1 MYFHNKFLQLAALSC
16 AAVAAFAC
24 SPAELGGDVVIPM
37 KESFT
42 SVPDPIQTVRFYAE
56 PVDTKARFGEDDG
69 NGVRPTLWSS
79 NDSEVKL
86 SLNYGSAVAAG
97 VVPSSDFGTAS
108 FEATFDF
115 SEVSGPYTFYSV
127 SPASAALA
135 LSPSRSAWKVSIP
148 CEQTPS
154 DASPDEA
161 GIILAAASDEF
172 ASKTQVGDVNL
183 YFNHLTA
190 YGRMS
195 LLNLNLA
202 DGETVSAVELT
213 VTTPIVGDWYWE
225 TSGSG
230 ITDYGASSTLTVNTS
245 RTSDIWFACAPV
257 EVGGEMMTVSVF
269 TSAGCHEQLVE
280 FPAGRKFEAGQVAVF
295 SVDMYG
301 AEFTAAG
308 SGSGSGSGAFELV
321 TDASTLKAGDE
332 VLIVSLTPTEEYVAL
347 GESNGNYRLPAGVTV
362 SNNAISDPGEA
373 TVLTLKA
380 GTSDGTFAFFDGSG
394 YLASVAS
401 GNNITTVSSVNNN
414 ASWSI
419 SITGGDARIEAQAG
433 GSTLLQYNTNNPR
446 FSCYK
451 STSNMKDASIYRRS
465 ASGGTI
471 SANDPMLQKSDYGCW
486 LGTGLEWAL
495 DPGVNQVTRAYDT
508 DGVLTYTIINPDTV
522 EELEISGYK
531 KSYIKGDKVTLTVNW
546 RYGRVNRLNSAS
558 YTMTVI
564 KEQGP
569 MVWLSDGNGKGA
581 IIKK

>member
-1 MYFHNKFLQLAALSC
+1 MS
-16 AAVAAFAC
+16 
-24 SPAELGGDVVIPM
+24 
-37 KESFT
+37 ESFT

-154 DASPDEA
+154 DSSPDEA
-161 GIILAAASDEF
+161 GIILAAASDEY
-172 ASKTQVGDVNL
+172 ASTTQVGDVNL

-195 LLNLNLA
+195 LVNLDLA

-295 SVDMYG
+295 SVDMDG
-301 AEFTAAG
+301 AEFIAAG
-308 SGSGSGSGAFELV
+308 SGSVSSPVTASMTAFTSVSGYVGGDENVSYEASQGDAQTAPGVFSDEIRIYQNGGLLTITANNDKTITNVTIGSSMATKVQVMIDSGSFGS
-321 TDASTLKAGDE
+321 D
-332 VLIVSLTPTEEYVAL
+332 
-347 GESNGNYRLPAGVTV
+347 
-362 SNNAISDPGEA
+362 NNISA
-373 TVLTLKA
+373 N
-380 GTSDGTFAFFDGSG
+380 GTF
-394 YLASVAS
+394 
-401 GNNITTVSSVNNN
+401 
-414 ASWSI
+414 
-419 SITGGDARIEAQAG
+419 
-433 GSTLLQYNTNNPR
+433 ST
-446 FSCYK
+446 
-451 STSNMKDASIYRRS
+451 
-465 ASGGTI
+465 GTI
-471 SANDPMLQKSDYGCW
+471 SASTVVFKCTGTSKTARLYLNSLSVTYAETGSSAAAGPDPMLQKSEYGCW
-486 LGTGLEWAL
+486 LGTGLEWTL
-495 DPGVNQVTRAYDT
+495 DPGVHQVTRSYDT
-508 DGVLTYTIINPDTV
+508 DGVLTYTLINPDTV
-522 EELEISGYK
+522 EELELTGYK
-531 KSYIKGDKVTLTVNW
+531 KSFVKGDRVTLTVNW
-546 RYGRVNRLNSAS
+546 RYGRVNRLNNAS

>member
-1 MYFHNKFLQLAALSC
+1 MNFHNKFMQLAALSC

-115 SEVSGPYTFYSV
+115 SGVSGPYTFYSV

-172 ASKTQVGDVNL
+172 ASATQVGDVNL

-295 SVDMYG
+295 SVDMEG
-301 AEFTAAG
+301 AEFIAAG
-308 SGSGSGSGAFELV
+308 SGS
-321 TDASTLKAGDE
+321 
-332 VLIVSLTPTEEYVAL
+332 VSSP
-347 GESNGNYRLPAGVTV
+347 VTV
-362 SNNAISDPGEA
+362 SMTAFTSISGYVGGDENVSYEASQGDAQTAPGVFSDEIRIYQNGGLLTITANNGKTITNVTIGSSMATKVQVMIDSGSFGGDNSISA
-373 TVLTLKA
+373 
-380 GTSDGTFAFFDGSG
+380 DGT
-394 YLASVAS
+394 Y
-401 GNNITTVSSVNNN
+401 
-414 ASWSI
+414 
-419 SITGGDARIEAQAG
+419 
-433 GSTLLQYNTNNPR
+433 ST
-446 FSCYK
+446 
-451 STSNMKDASIYRRS
+451 
-465 ASGGTI
+465 GTI
-471 SANDPMLQKSDYGCW
+471 SASTVVFKCTGTSKTARLYLNSLSVTYAETGSSAAAGPDPMLQKTDYGCW

-495 DPGVNQVTRAYDT
+495 DPGVNQVTRSYGT

-531 KSYIKGDKVTLTVNW
+531 KSFVKGDRVTLTVNW
-546 RYGRVNRLNSAS
+546 RYGRVNRLNNAS

>member
-1 MYFHNKFLQLAALSC
+1 MNFHNRFMQLAALSC

-24 SPAELGGDVVIPM
+24 SPAELGGDVAFPVS
-37 KESFT
+37 ESFT

-154 DASPDEA
+154 DSSPDEA
-161 GIILAAASDEF
+161 GIILAAASDEY
-172 ASKTQVGDVNL
+172 ASTTQVGDVNL

-195 LLNLNLA
+195 LVNLDLA

-295 SVDMYG
+295 SVDMDG
-301 AEFTAAG
+301 AEFIAAG
-308 SGSGSGSGAFELV
+308 SGSVSSPVTASMTAFTSVSGYVGGDENVSYEASQGDAQTAPGVFSDEIRIYQNGGLLTITANNDKTITNVTIGSSMATKVQVMIDSGSFGS
-321 TDASTLKAGDE
+321 D
-332 VLIVSLTPTEEYVAL
+332 
-347 GESNGNYRLPAGVTV
+347 
-362 SNNAISDPGEA
+362 NNISA
-373 TVLTLKA
+373 N
-380 GTSDGTFAFFDGSG
+380 GTF
-394 YLASVAS
+394 
-401 GNNITTVSSVNNN
+401 
-414 ASWSI
+414 
-419 SITGGDARIEAQAG
+419 
-433 GSTLLQYNTNNPR
+433 ST
-446 FSCYK
+446 
-451 STSNMKDASIYRRS
+451 
-465 ASGGTI
+465 GTI
-471 SANDPMLQKSDYGCW
+471 SASTVVFKCTGTSKTARLYLNSLSVTYAETGSSAAAGPDPMLQKSEYGCW
-486 LGTGLEWAL
+486 LGTGLEWTL
-495 DPGVNQVTRAYDT
+495 DPGVHQVTRSYDT
-508 DGVLTYTIINPDTV
+508 DGVLTYTLINPDTV
-522 EELEISGYK
+522 EELELTGYK
-531 KSYIKGDKVTLTVNW
+531 KSFVKGDRVTLTVNW
-546 RYGRVNRLNSAS
+546 RYGRVNRLNNAS

>member
-1 MYFHNKFLQLAALSC
+1 MFLTKTGELSKMNFHNKFMQLAALSC
-16 AAVAAFAC
+16 AAVVAFAC

-115 SEVSGPYTFYSV
+115 SGISGPYTFYSV

-172 ASKTQVGDVNL
+172 ASETQVGDVNL

-195 LLNLNLA
+195 LVNLDLA

-295 SVDMYG
+295 SVDMDG
-301 AEFTAAG
+301 ADFIAAG
-308 SGSGSGSGAFELV
+308 SGSVSSPVTASMTAFTSVSGYVGGDENVSYEASQGDAQTAPAVNNSEIRIYQNGGLLTITANNDKTITNVTIGSSMATKVQVMFDSGSFGS
-321 TDASTLKAGDE
+321 D
-332 VLIVSLTPTEEYVAL
+332 
-347 GESNGNYRLPAGVTV
+347 
-362 SNNAISDPGEA
+362 NNISA
-373 TVLTLKA
+373 N
-380 GTSDGTFAFFDGSG
+380 GTF
-394 YLASVAS
+394 
-401 GNNITTVSSVNNN
+401 
-414 ASWSI
+414 
-419 SITGGDARIEAQAG
+419 
-433 GSTLLQYNTNNPR
+433 ST
-446 FSCYK
+446 
-451 STSNMKDASIYRRS
+451 
-465 ASGGTI
+465 GTI
-471 SANDPMLQKSDYGCW
+471 SASTVVFKCTGTSKTARLYLNSLSVTYAETGSSAAAGPDSMLQKTDYGCW
-486 LGTGLEWAL
+486 LGTGLEWPL
-495 DPGVNQVTRAYDT
+495 DPGVNQVTRSYGT

-531 KSYIKGDKVTLTVNW
+531 KSFVKGDRVTLTVNW
-546 RYGRVNRLNSAS
+546 RYGRVNRLNNAS

>member
-1 MYFHNKFLQLAALSC
+1 MTFLDKFMQLAALLG
-16 AAVAAFAC
+16 AAIAAFAC
-24 SPAELGGDVVIPM
+24 TRDFAPEEAVGRADGP
-37 KESFT
+37 
-42 SVPDPIQTVRFYAE
+42 SVVRFHASQA
-56 PVDTKARFGEDDG
+56 DTKARFGEDYG
-69 NGVRPTLWSS
+69 NGVRPTLWTS

-108 FEATFDF
+108 FEATFDL

-172 ASKTQVGDVNL
+172 ASAVQVGDVNL
-183 YFNHLTA
+183 YFSHLTA

-195 LLNLNLA
+195 LLNLALA

-230 ITDYGASSTLTVNTS
+230 ITDYGASSTLTINTS
-245 RTSDIWFACAPV
+245 RTSDIWFACSPV
-257 EVGGEMMTVSVF
+257 DVSEQIMTVTVY

-280 FPAGRKFEAGQVAVF
+280 FPAGRKFDAGQVAVF
-295 SVDMYG
+295 SVDMDG

-308 SGSGSGSGAFELV
+308 SGSGSGSSGAFELV

-332 VLIVSLTPTEEYVAL
+332 VLIVSLAPTDEYVAL
-347 GESNGNYRLPAGVTV
+347 GESNGNYRLPADVTV
-362 SNNAISDPGEA
+362 SNNAISDPGDA

-380 GTSDGTFAFFDGSG
+380 GTSNGTFAFLDGSY
-394 YLASVAS
+394 YLSS
-401 GNNITTVSSVNNN
+401 PTTDKNYLLSTLTSVNDN

-419 SITGGDARIEAQAG
+419 VVSNGTATVTAKAG
-433 GSTLLQYNTNNPR
+433 SRTLLKYNSSSPR
-446 FSCYK
+446 FSCY
-451 STSNMKDASIYRRS
+451 SSGQTDVSIYRRS
-465 ASGGTI
+465 ASGGGI
-471 SANDPMLQKSDYGCW
+471 SANDPMLSKTDYGCW

-531 KSYIKGDKVTLTVNW
+531 KSNIKGDRVTLTVNW
-546 RYGRVNRLNSAS
+546 RYGRVNRLNSAR

>member
-1 MYFHNKFLQLAALSC
+1 MIFHNKFMQLAALSC
-16 AAVAAFAC
+16 AAVVAFAC

-97 VVPSSDFGTAS
+97 VVPSSDFGAAS

-172 ASKTQVGDVNL
+172 DSATQVDDVNL

-195 LLNLNLA
+195 LLNLDLA

-295 SVDMYG
+295 SVDMDG

-308 SGSGSGSGAFELV
+308 SSGSGSGAFELV
-321 TDASTLKAGDE
+321 TDASTLKVGDE
-332 VLIVSLTPTEEYVAL
+332 VLIVSINVADESVAL
-347 GESNGNYRLPAGVTV
+347 GESGGNYRLPALVTI

-380 GTSDGTFAFFDGSG
+380 GTSDGTFAFLDGNY
-394 YLASVAS
+394 YLSS
-401 GNNITTVSSVNNN
+401 PTTDKNYLLSTLTSVNDN

-419 SITGGDARIEAQAG
+419 VVSNGTATVTAKAG
-433 GSTLLQYNTNNPR
+433 SRTLLKYNSSSPR
-446 FSCYK
+446 FSCY
-451 STSNMKDASIYRRS
+451 SSGQTDVSIYRRS
-465 ASGGTI
+465 ASGGAI
-471 SANDPMLQKSDYGCW
+471 SANDPMLQKTDYGCW

-495 DPGVNQVTRAYDT
+495 DPGVNQVTRAYGT

-546 RYGRVNRLNSAS
+546 RYGRVNRLNSAR

>member
-1 MYFHNKFLQLAALSC
+1 MQLAALSC

-24 SPAELGGDVVIPM
+24 SPAELGGDVAFPVS
-37 KESFT
+37 ESFT

-172 ASKTQVGDVNL
+172 ASATQVGDVNL

-230 ITDYGASSTLTVNTS
+230 ITDYGSSSTLTVNTS

-295 SVDMYG
+295 SVDMEE
-301 AEFTAAG
+301 AEFIAAG
-308 SGSGSGSGAFELV
+308 SGSVSSPVTASMTAFTSVSGYVGGDENVSYVASQGEALTAPAVNNSEIRIYQNGGLLTITANNGKTITNVTIGSSMATKVQVMIDSGSFGS
-321 TDASTLKAGDE
+321 D
-332 VLIVSLTPTEEYVAL
+332 
-347 GESNGNYRLPAGVTV
+347 
-362 SNNAISDPGEA
+362 NNISA
-373 TVLTLKA
+373 N
-380 GTSDGTFAFFDGSG
+380 GTF
-394 YLASVAS
+394 
-401 GNNITTVSSVNNN
+401 
-414 ASWSI
+414 
-419 SITGGDARIEAQAG
+419 
-433 GSTLLQYNTNNPR
+433 ST
-446 FSCYK
+446 
-451 STSNMKDASIYRRS
+451 
-465 ASGGTI
+465 GTI
-471 SANDPMLQKSDYGCW
+471 SASTVVFKCTGTSKTARLYLNSLSVTYAGTGSSAAAGPDPMLQKSDYGCW

-508 DGVLTYTIINPDTV
+508 NGVLTYAIINPDTV

-546 RYGRVNRLNSAS
+546 RYGRVNRLNNAS

>member
-1 MYFHNKFLQLAALSC
+1 MRFIDKFMPMAALLG
-16 AAVAAFAC
+16 AAIAAFAC
-24 SPAELGGDVVIPM
+24 TRDFAPEEADGPRVVHFHA
-37 KESFT
+37 S
-42 SVPDPIQTVRFYAE
+42 QA
-56 PVDTKARFGEDDG
+56 DTKARFGEDDG
-69 NGVRPTLWSS
+69 NGIRPTLWTS

-97 VVPSSDFGTAS
+97 VVPSTDFGTAS

-154 DASPDEA
+154 DASPDES
-161 GIILAAASDEF
+161 GIILAAASDEYDS
-172 ASKTQVGDVNL
+172 AVQVGDVNL

-195 LLNLNLA
+195 LLNLALA
-202 DGETVSAVELT
+202 EGETVSAVELT

-230 ITDYGASSTLTVNTS
+230 ITDYGASSTLTINTS

-257 EVGGEMMTVSVF
+257 DVSEQIMTVTVY

-280 FPAGRKFEAGQVAVF
+280 FPADRKFDAGQVAVF
-295 SVDMYG
+295 SVNMEG

-308 SGSGSGSGAFELV
+308 SGSGSGSSGAFELV

-332 VLIVSLTPTEEYVAL
+332 VLIVSTKATDEYVAL
-347 GESNGNYRLPAGVTV
+347 GESNGNYRLPADVTV
-362 SNNAISDPGEA
+362 SNNAISDPGDA

-380 GTSDGTFAFFDGSG
+380 GTSDGTFAFLDGSY
-394 YLASVAS
+394 YLSS
-401 GNNITTVSSVNNN
+401 PTTDKNYLLSELTSVNDN

-419 SITGGDARIEAQAG
+419 VVSNGTATVTAKAG
-433 GSTLLQYNTNNPR
+433 SRTLLKYNSSSPR
-446 FSCYK
+446 FSCY
-451 STSNMKDASIYRRS
+451 SSGQTDVSIYRRS
-465 ASGGTI
+465 ASGGGI
-471 SANDPMLQKSDYGCW
+471 SANDPMLSKTDYGCW

-531 KSYIKGDKVTLTVNW
+531 KSYIKGDRVTLTVNW
-546 RYGRVNRLNSAS
+546 RYGRINRLNSAR

>member
-1 MYFHNKFLQLAALSC
+1 MKFLDKFMQLAALLG
-16 AAVAAFAC
+16 AAIAAFAC
-24 SPAELGGDVVIPM
+24 TRDFAPEEADGPRV
-37 KESFT
+37 
-42 SVPDPIQTVRFYAE
+42 VRFHASQA
-56 PVDTKARFGEDDG
+56 DTKARFGEDYG
-69 NGVRPTLWSS
+69 NGIRPTLWTS

-108 FEATFDF
+108 FEASFDF

-172 ASKTQVGDVNL
+172 ASATQVADVDL

-195 LLNLNLA
+195 LLNLALA

-230 ITDYGASSTLTVNTS
+230 ITDYGASSTLTINTS

-257 EVGGEMMTVSVF
+257 DVSEQIMTVTVY
-269 TSAGCHEQLVE
+269 TSAGCHQQLVE
-280 FPAGRKFEAGQVAVF
+280 FPSGRKFDAGQVAVF
-295 SVDMYG
+295 SVDMDG

-308 SGSGSGSGAFELV
+308 SGSGAYELV
-321 TDASTLKAGDE
+321 TDASTLCAGDK
-332 VLIVSLTPTEEYVAL
+332 VLIAYTNGSLAL
-347 GESNGNYRLPAGVTV
+347 GALNSSGNFRDPVDIT
-362 SNNAISDPGEA
+362 ISGSSIASPGSA
-373 TVLTLKA
+373 KVLTLENGSSS
-380 GTSDGTFAFFDGSG
+380 GTWAFKDGSF
-394 YLASVAS
+394 YLSSAAS
-401 GNNITTVSSVNNN
+401 GNYLQNSATKDANS
-414 ASWSI
+414 SWSV
-419 SITGGDARIEAQAG
+419 SITSAGLATVQAQAG
-433 GSTLLQYNTNNPR
+433 SSTYLSYNSNSPR
-446 FSCYK
+446 FSCYSSTNLK
-451 STSNMKDASIYRRS
+451 QVSFYRSSGAGASTS
-465 ASGGTI
+465 
-471 SANDPMLQKSDYGCW
+471 DPMLERTEYGCW
-486 LGTGLEWAL
+486 LGSGLEWTL
-495 DPGVNQVTRAYDT
+495 DPGTDQVTRSYNPGGT
-508 DGVLTYTIINPDTV
+508 LTYTLIDPAEV
-522 EELEISGYK
+522 EELEISGYTRDK
-531 KSYIKGDKVTLTVNW
+531 LKGDAVTLSVSW
-546 RYGRVNRLNSAS
+546 RKGTSSLLNRS
-558 YTMTVI
+558 YTMTLI

-569 MVWLSDGNGKGA
+569 KVWLSDGSGKGV

>member
-1 MYFHNKFLQLAALSC
+1 MNFHNRFMQLAALSC
-16 AAVAAFAC
+16 AAVVAFAC

-42 SVPDPIQTVRFYAE
+42 SFPDPIQTVRFYAE

-69 NGVRPTLWSS
+69 SGVRPTLWSS

-86 SLNYGSAVAAG
+86 SLNYGNAVAAG
-97 VVPSSDFGTAS
+97 VVPSSDYGTAS

-172 ASKTQVGDVNL
+172 TSTTQVGDVNL

-230 ITDYGASSTLTVNTS
+230 ITDYGTSSTLTVNTS

-295 SVDMYG
+295 SVDMDG
-301 AEFTAAG
+301 AEFTASGSGSGGGTPVTVSMNTFSSVSGYVDGDENISYEATQGTAQTAPVVNNSEIRIYQNGGLLTITANNGKTITNVTIGSSMATKVQVMIDGGSFGSDNSISANGTFSTGTISASTVVFKCTGTSKTARLYLNSLSVTYAG
-308 SGSGSGSGAFELV
+308 SGSGGAV
-321 TDASTLKAGDE
+321 
-332 VLIVSLTPTEEYVAL
+332 
-347 GESNGNYRLPAGVTV
+347 
-362 SNNAISDPGEA
+362 
-373 TVLTLKA
+373 
-380 GTSDGTFAFFDGSG
+380 
-394 YLASVAS
+394 
-401 GNNITTVSSVNNN
+401 
-414 ASWSI
+414 
-419 SITGGDARIEAQAG
+419 
-433 GSTLLQYNTNNPR
+433 
-446 FSCYK
+446 
-451 STSNMKDASIYRRS
+451 
-465 ASGGTI
+465 
-471 SANDPMLQKSDYGCW
+471 SANDPMLEKTEYGCW
-486 LGTGLEWAL
+486 LGTGLEWTL
-495 DPGVNQVTRAYDT
+495 DSGVNQVTRAYDSG
-508 DGVLTYTIINPDTV
+508 GVLTYTLINPDTV
-522 EELEISGYK
+522 EELELSGYK
-531 KSYIKGDKVTLTVNW
+531 KSYVKGDRFTLTVNW
-546 RYGRVNRLNSAS
+546 RYGRVNRLANAS
-558 YTMTVI
+558 YSVTVI

>member
-1 MYFHNKFLQLAALSC
+1 MNFHNKFMQLAALSC

-24 SPAELGGDVVIPM
+24 SPAELGGDVAFPVS
-37 KESFT
+37 ESFT

-115 SEVSGPYTFYSV
+115 SGVSGPYTFYSV

-172 ASKTQVGDVNL
+172 ASATQVGDVNL

-195 LLNLNLA
+195 VVNLDLA

-295 SVDMYG
+295 SVDMDG
-301 AEFTAAG
+301 ADFIAAG
-308 SGSGSGSGAFELV
+308 SGSVSSPVTASMTAFTSVSGYVGSDENVSYEASQGEAQTAPGVFSDEIRIYQNGGLLTITANNDKTITNVTIGSSMATKVQVMFDSGSFGS
-321 TDASTLKAGDE
+321 D
-332 VLIVSLTPTEEYVAL
+332 
-347 GESNGNYRLPAGVTV
+347 
-362 SNNAISDPGEA
+362 NNISA
-373 TVLTLKA
+373 N
-380 GTSDGTFAFFDGSG
+380 GTF
-394 YLASVAS
+394 
-401 GNNITTVSSVNNN
+401 
-414 ASWSI
+414 
-419 SITGGDARIEAQAG
+419 
-433 GSTLLQYNTNNPR
+433 ST
-446 FSCYK
+446 
-451 STSNMKDASIYRRS
+451 
-465 ASGGTI
+465 GTI
-471 SANDPMLQKSDYGCW
+471 SASTVVFKCTGTSKTARLYLNSLSVTYAETGSSAVAGPDPMLQKTDYGCW

-508 DGVLTYTIINPDTV
+508 NGVLTYTIINPDTV

-546 RYGRVNRLNSAS
+546 RYGRVNRLNNAS